1 MLNSMITKPGQRR
14 QTKPYLKQSGVAL
27 IIALIFMAVLT
38 MLGLTVVGSTSDEEK
53 IARNFRDMDIAFA
66 ATEAAVRDAEIRI
79 TGRYANPATPVSPFD
94 FNSTCSS
101 GLCDETLPKAAD
113 TYDFFGSTAPGSN
126 SMKLGEFLTP
136 SGDPVPDAAKSP
148 EIKGVSTKPRYLVES
163 ICSAIP
169 GESATTITCQTV
181 YRITAKGKGLSGNT
195 AVVLQELFVP

>member
-1 MLNSMITKPGQRR
+1 MLNSMITKPGLRR
-14 QTKPYLKQSGVAL
+14 QTKLYSKQRGAAL

-101 GLCDETLPKAAD
+101 GLCDESLPKAAD

-126 SMKLGEFLTP
+126 SMTLGGSSSVTQSLTT
-136 SGDPVPDAAKSP
+136 SP
-148 EIKGVSTKPRYLVES
+148 AIQGVAVKPRYLVES